1 MPFDA
6 IIIGGSFAGLS
17 AALYLARARRRVLV
31 VDAGSPRNRF
41 ASASH
46 GFFGQ
51 DGRDPLAMI
60 AEARTQL
67 RAYPGVVFLNAKVS
81 AVEPHPAGFAVSW
94 EGGSETGT
102 RLLLATG
109 VVDQLPALP
118 GLRERW
124 GTSVLHCPYCHGF
137 EFSDARIGVLGM
149 GPISLHQALML
160 SDWGPTT
167 LFTDGRVPL
176 DDEAR
181 AKLKARAV
189 TVVEGA
195 VIGLEGEGPAL
206 SGVALSKGGVVPV
219 SALFIG
225 APVTMAAPFA
235 ASLGCAFDDTP
246 LGPIIR
252 VGADKQTTVAGVYA
266 AGDAAR
272 MPHSVAFAV
281 ADGAMAGIAMHQAG
295 VTAASTH

>member
-1 MPFDA
+1 MPYDA

-31 VDAGSPRNRF
+31 VDAGSPRNRY
-41 ASASH
+41 AKASH

-60 AEARTQL
+60 AEARAQL
-67 RAYPGVVFLNAKVS
+67 LVYPGVVFVQAEVTT
-81 AVEPHPAGFAVSW
+81 VEHSLAHFAVSW

-109 VVDQLPALP
+109 VVDQLPELP

-124 GTSVLHCPYCHGF
+124 GVSVLHCPYCHGF
-137 EFSDARIGVLGM
+137 EFADAQIGVLGM
-149 GPISLHQALML
+149 GPLSLHQALML

-167 LFTDGRVPL
+167 LFTDDRVPL

-189 TVVEGA
+189 TVVEGK
-195 VIGLEGEGPAL
+195 VSGLEGDGPAL
-206 SGVALSKGGVVPV
+206 SGVALRDRGLVPV

-235 ASLGCAFDDTP
+235 AFLGCAFDDTP

-295 VTAASTH
+295 LAD

>member
-1 MPFDA
+1 MPHDA

-17 AALYLARARRRVLV
+17 AALYLARARRRVAV
-31 VDAGSPRNRF
+31 VDAGAPRNRF
-41 ASASH
+41 AKASH

-60 AEARTQL
+60 AEARAQL
-67 RAYPGVVFLNAKVS
+67 LAYPSVAFLKAVVT
-81 AVEPHPAGFAVSW
+81 AVEPCPSGFTVSW
-94 EGGSETGT
+94 KGGSETGT

-124 GTSVLHCPYCHGF
+124 GVSVLHCPYCHGF
-137 EFSDARIGVLGM
+137 EFADARIGVLGM

-160 SDWGPTT
+160 SDWGPTI
-167 LFTDGRVPL
+167 LFTDDRVPL

-181 AKLKARAV
+181 ARLQARAV
-189 TVVEGA
+189 TVVEGK
-195 VIGLEGEGPAL
+195 VLGLEGEGSAL
-206 SGVALSKGGVVPV
+206 SGVVLRDHGVVPV

-225 APVTMAAPFA
+225 APVMMAAPFA

-252 VGADKQTTVAGVYA
+252 VGADKQTTVAGVFA

-295 VTAASTH
+295 VSDAVAH